1 MKRHALIIEDSM
13 LVAMTIRDHLES
25 CGYDVAVASSKAQAI
40 SSAQLRCPDLIT
52 AEDNLED
59 GSGID
64 AIREICRD
72 KSIPVIFIVTNSER
86 VEREQPG
93 AVILHKPFTQSA
105 LAEAMMTAEMFQALL
120 IASANVAA

>member
-1 MKRHALIIEDSM
+1 M